1 MDPGNLVFKAS
12 TGTGA
17 VEEANFERVSNF
29 GQKKGF
35 LCELLLIHLSLC
47 RYKKKFCLVNTGM
60 SY

>member
-12 TGTGA
+12 TVTGT

-35 LCELLLIHLSLC
+35 LCELLQIHLSLC
-47 RYKKKFCLVNTGM
+47 R
-60 SY
+60 